1 MKRMTNAPVWV
12 RSACLGIGALGVSAA
27 ILSAP
32 MAGADPADPADPV
45 VPTVVAGDTSAPPAD
60 VSAPAPTTAPTPAP
74 VQHLSSPDN
83 PPPGTTTTGTDTAP
97 QGRLSY
103 LRDLLHAMRTQE
115 VSGSDALLLLTQR
128 PLDANAAPPPG
139 MSSTPTGPVGTSA
152 APPVADAGAPA
163 S

>member
-1 MKRMTNAPVWV
+1 MKLTTNSHGWI
-12 RSACLGIGALGVSAA
+12 RSACLGLGALGVSAA
-27 ILSAP
+27 VLSAP
-32 MAGADPADPADPV
+32 AAGADPADPADPV
-45 VPTVVAGDTSAPPAD
+45 VPTIVAGDTSAPSAD
-60 VSAPAPTTAPTPAP
+60 APVPAPVPVPVPVP

-83 PPPGTTTTGTDTAP
+83 PPPGTTTTGTDTGP

-128 PLDANAAPPPG
+128 PLDANTAPPPG

-152 APPVADAGAPA
+152 APPAADAAAPT

>member
-1 MKRMTNAPVWV
+1 MKRMTNAHLWV

-32 MAGADPADPADPV
+32 MAGADPAAPADPV
-45 VPTVVAGDTSAPPAD
+45 VPTTAAADTSAPPAD
-60 VSAPAPTTAPTPAP
+60 ESVPAPAAAPAP

-139 MSSTPTGPVGTSA
+139 MSSTPSGPVGTSA
-152 APPVADAGAPA
+152 APPAADAGAPA

>member
-1 MKRMTNAPVWV
+1 MKRTTNAHVWV
-12 RSACLGIGALGVSAA
+12 RSACLAIGALGVSAA

-32 MAGADPADPADPV
+32 MAGADPADPADPA
-45 VPTVVAGDTSAPPAD
+45 VPTVVAGDTSAPPND
-60 VSAPAPTTAPTPAP
+60 VSVPTPTPAP

-139 MSSTPTGPVGTSA
+139 MSSTPAGPVGTSA
-152 APPVADAGAPA
+152 APPAADAGAPA

>member
-1 MKRMTNAPVWV
+1 MTVKLTTNAHVWV

-32 MAGADPADPADPV
+32 AAAADPADPADPV
-45 VPTVVAGDTSAPPAD
+45 VPTIVAGDTSTPSAD
-60 VSAPAPTTAPTPAP
+60 VPAPAPAPVP

-128 PLDANAAPPPG
+128 PLDANAAPPAG

-152 APPVADAGAPA
+152 APPAADAGAPT

>member
-1 MKRMTNAPVWV
+1 MKLTTNAHVWV

-32 MAGADPADPADPV
+32 MAAADPADPADPV
-45 VPTVVAGDTSAPPAD
+45 VPTIVAGDTGAPPAD
-60 VSAPAPTTAPTPAP
+60 VAAPAAPLP

-152 APPVADAGAPA
+152 APPAADAGAPT